1 MDFLERI
8 EKAENIE
15 LNSKSNI
22 KLRYDS
28 YDSLLTEAYE
38 NINNIDYLEGIKN
51 LLKKIYAFGYELGNN
66 KATEFFS
73 GDYYKPLM
81 LKAKK
86 LARVG
91 FKDEPALLESF
102 LNTVRHCEN

>member
-51 LLKKIYAFGYELGNN
+51 LLKKIADRNAVIGIIGLGHTGLPLAISFVESGFSVFGIETDKQKIQCLR
-66 KATEFFS
+66 
-73 GDYYKPLM
+73 D
-81 LKAKK
+81 
-86 LARVG
+86 
-91 FKDEPALLESF
+91 
-102 LNTVRHCEN
+102 